1 MKQIYAIG
9 GGGFSLE
16 PSNLALDKELLAL
29 SGKPKPKV
37 CFISTASFDSGDYID
52 RFYRAFL
59 TLDCEPSHLTV
70 KIPNVASVRD
80 HVMAQ
85 DILYVGGGDVL
96 NLFDQWQK
104 TRFDLVIKEAYEAG
118 IVLAGVSA
126 GAFCW
131 FEAGMTDSA
140 PGQFAPIKGLG
151 LLKGSLCVHYD
162 SEPERKMAYQRF
174 MLRGLIDPGLAL
186 EDGVALHY
194 VDGELRRAVSSR
206 EGAQAY
212 RVEVRRNTIFALPE
226 EPVYLG

>member
-1 MKQIYAIG
+1 MSQIYVIG
-9 GGGFSLE
+9 GGGFSME
-16 PSNLALDKELLAL
+16 PGNLALDKELLAL

-37 CFISTASFDSGDYID
+37 CFVSTASFDSSDYID

-70 KIPNVASVRD
+70 KIPNVTNVRD

-85 DILYVGGGDVL
+85 DILYVGGGDAL

-140 PGQFAPIKGLG
+140 PGQFAPVKGLG
-151 LLKGSLCVHYD
+151 LLGGSLCVHYD
-162 SEPERKMAYQRF
+162 SEPERKIAYQRF
-174 MLRGLIDPGLAL
+174 MLRGLIPPGMAL
-186 EDGVALHY
+186 DDGVALHY
-194 VDGELRRAVSSR
+194 RDGALVRAVSSR
-206 EGAQAY
+206 PEARAY
-212 RVEVRRNTIFALPE
+212 RVEVRKNTFVALPV
-226 EPVYLG
+226 EPAFLG